1 MVMMPMVVKMVAL
14 VSSVE
19 SLAGISSEA
28 SP

>member
-1 MVMMPMVVKMVAL
+1 MVVMPMVVKMVAL

-28 SP
+28 CP